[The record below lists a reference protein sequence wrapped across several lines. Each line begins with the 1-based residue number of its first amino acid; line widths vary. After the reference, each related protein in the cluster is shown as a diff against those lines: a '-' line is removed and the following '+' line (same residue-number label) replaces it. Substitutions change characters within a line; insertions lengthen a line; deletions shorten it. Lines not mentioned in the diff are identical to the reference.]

1 MSARTTSSPIHAVS
15 GTGAGPC
22 AFRVPTMEQA
32 LDTHW
37 SVDAVAAVTVAADG
51 LNSDMHGSALYRAHL
66 ITVMAERA
74 VAAAS

>member
-1 MSARTTSSPIHAVS
+1 
-15 GTGAGPC
+15 
-22 AFRVPTMEQA
+22 MEQA